1 MKRKLAK
8 KLQKEIL
15 HCLRVK
21 DFSAAQVLYEDY
33 LHPLEIPLRT
43 RFLAEPD
50 REGMHVKAKD
60 GLNKNKR
67 PSSQR
72 EF

>member
-21 DFSAAQVLYEDY
+21 DFSTAQVLYEDY
-33 LHPLEIPLRT
+33 LHPLEIPLRAQ
-43 RFLAEPD
+43 FLAEPD
-50 REGMHVKAKD
+50 REVHVKAKN